1 MKYKEDLVLKDLQK
15 HIESTYKTHY
25 TTESGL
31 QALDMWDALGSF
43 DTSCRD
49 AAIKYLFR
57 FGKKNGQQKEDLLKA
72 IHFIMLMYQYSFL
85 KDVKPTKKEDAKPK
99 TKPVIKIKS
108 EPVVEKTETV
118 EDDMGMNF

>member
-1 MKYKEDLVLKDLQK
+1 MKYKEDLVLRDLQK

-31 QALDMWDALGSF
+31 QALDMWEALGNY

-72 IHFIMLMYQYSFL
+72 MHFIMLMYQYTFL
-85 KDVKPTKKEDAKPK
+85 KDVKASRKEENKPK
-99 TKPVIKIKS
+99 PKPVVKIKV
-108 EPVVEKTETV
+108 EPVVEKNETV
-118 EDDMGMNF
+118 EDDMGMKF